1 MNTPAWLSEMH
12 RQWQRV
18 RGKRIGTPSRPFSRD
33 WHKLLEDS
41 GIVSAEDIAAAG
53 RELEALEKEGHLLVH
68 RHRYRRHNIEKI
80 SLPVENEAWLI
91 AFFGGT
97 PASDLLDRSLSI
109 IADFSLTVHPAFPAE
124 WERLLEFLRLDFT
137 AGKSPHP
144 FKWTEPEKL
153 RETLDICFRLTSR
166 EWEPGT
172 LIRQASVEIGLGSK
186 GLEERR
192 ASIESALAALFGEV
206 CELKS
211 LGLADGDTHVE
222 LSGRFRLHFPD
233 GSHQEIDNL
242 HIAKI
247 DTSDIFRCERI
258 STPATELL
266 TIENRKTTFRQHAA
280 ANRDGS
286 MLIATT
292 SFPTPTFREFLR
304 KLPEGITHRHF
315 GDTDPAGWHILLK
328 LREAAPR
335 PVHAHRMQWRPGKSP
350 VPLGAYDRKLLP
362 KLLDSPVLED
372 VREEISAIL
381 LHDDKGDYEQE
392 TLP

>member
-1 MNTPAWLSEMH
+1 MTPSWLTEMH
-12 RQWQRV
+12 RQWQRA
-18 RGKRIGTPSRPFSRD
+18 RGKRIGTPTRPFSRD
-33 WHKLLEDS
+33 WHKLLADS
-41 GIVSAEDIAAAG
+41 SIVSAENIAAAG
-53 RELEALEKEGHLLVH
+53 RELEAFEKEGHLLVH

-80 SLPVENEAWLI
+80 SLPVENETWWI
-91 AFFGGT
+91 ALFGGT
-97 PASDLLDRSLSI
+97 PAREIIGHSFAILRDFLS
-109 IADFSLTVHPAFPAE
+109 TPHPVFPEE
-124 WERLLEFLRLDFT
+124 WECLLERLYVEFT
-137 AGKSPHP
+137 AGRSPHP
-144 FKWTEPEKL
+144 LKWTEPEKL
-153 RETLDICFRLTSR
+153 RETLEICLHLTSR

-192 ASIESALAALFGEV
+192 AGVESALALLFGEA

-222 LSGRFRLHFPD
+222 LSGRFLLHFPD

-266 TIENRKTTFRQHAA
+266 TIENRKTTFRQYAA

-286 MLIATT
+286 RLIATT

-304 KLPEGITHRHF
+304 KLPESITHSHF

-335 PVHAHRMQWRPGKSP
+335 PVHTYRMKWRVGKSP
-350 VPLGAYDRKLLP
+350 TPLGAYDRKLLP
-362 KLLDSPVLED
+362 KLLTAHLLAD
-372 VREEISAIL
+372 VREEIAAIL
-381 LHDDKGDYEQE
+381 HHNDKGDYEQE